1 MTETIAAGATRLGRR
16 NLLRGSLA
24 TAALAGLGGTL
35 AGCATS
41 GGGEAEQ
48 EQAGAKSANNPFGVP
63 DGSTVDAVIFNGGY
77 GYDYVQFAADQVKK
91 KNSKVTL
98 KVSPSTQISQE
109 LQPRFA
115 GGNPPDLIDNSGAGA
130 MTFNSIQEQLADL
143 TEVVNANNYEGKK
156 ISDTLYPGAIEA
168 GTFGGKLLEINYVLS
183 IYGIWYSASLFKENG
198 WTVPKTWD
206 EVVDLGAKAKSK
218 GKYLWVWGKEAATY
232 YQTLAMQSAVKEAGD
247 DFRLPLENLKPK
259 AWSHPAIQKVFT
271 ALETCVK
278 KGYVKPGG
286 AGTQFT
292 AAQAQWSNDQ
302 AAILY
307 PSGAWIENEMKD
319 QTKDG
324 FEMTGAPVPNV
335 SENGSMPYE
344 AVYSTA
350 GEPFIVPAKGK
361 NPEGG
366 KEILRAMLSA
376 AASANFAKTKLAPTI
391 VKGGIPQ
398 DAFGSTALASQVK
411 MLDAAGS
418 NTFRFTTIGIYGMNT
433 DQLVVWNNFLSGKID
448 AKGLTD
454 GLQKIMDKV
463 RNDPSIKKTEA
474 K

>member
-1 MTETIAAGATRLGRR
+1 MTHTIGSGRLDRR
-16 NLLRGSLA
+16 RLLRGSLA
-24 TAALAGLGGTL
+24 AAALAGLGGTL
-35 AGCATS
+35 AGCATA
-41 GGGEAEQ
+41 GGGSTKQ
-48 EQAGAKSANNPFGVP
+48 DTGIKSADNPLGVEK
-63 DGSTVDAVIFNGGY
+63 GSVIDAVIFNGGY

-91 KNSKVTL
+91 KYPSLKP

-115 GGNPPDLIDNSGAGA
+115 GGDPPDLIDNSGAGA
-130 MTFNSIQEQLADL
+130 MTFNAIQDQLADL
-143 TEVVNANNYEGKK
+143 SDLVNAKNYEGTVIK
-156 ISDTLYPGAIEA
+156 DTLYPGALEA
-168 GTFGGKLLEINYVLS
+168 GTFDGKLLELNYVLS
-183 IYGIWYSASLFKENG
+183 LYGIWYSDSLFKQYG

-206 EVVDLGAKAKSK
+206 EVLDLGAKAKAK

-232 YQTLAMQSAVKEAGD
+232 YQTMAMESAVKAAGD

-259 AWSHPAIQKVFT
+259 SWSHPAIQYVFK

-292 AAQAQWSNDQ
+292 KAQAQWSNDE

-319 QTKDG
+319 QTKPG
-324 FEMTGAPVPNV
+324 FKMTGAPVPV
-335 SENGSMPYE
+335 KSLTGEAMPYT
-344 AVYSTA
+344 ALYSTA
-350 GEPFIVPAKGK
+350 GEPYIVPAKGK
-361 NPEGG
+361 NPQGG
-366 KEILRAMLSA
+366 KEILRAMLSKE
-376 AASANFAKTKLAPTI
+376 ASANFAKTKLAPTI
-391 VKGGIPQ
+391 VKGGIPD

-411 MLDAAGS
+411 MLAAAGT

-433 DQLVVWNNFLSGKID
+433 DQLVVWNSFLAGKTD
-448 AKGLTD
+448 AKGLTA

-463 RNDPSIKKTEA
+463 ANDPSIKKTPA
-474 K
+474 T